1 MLNPRPQ
8 MTFLCWK
15 YTGNVGIVIWEGNHF
30 FPSHLSI
37 RFEQAMKVT
46 DLCSTGKIHTNQQ
59 EQGMWKGYFVATID
73 DDIIHI
79 LSSCKFS
86 KIPPLC
92 SHIVQYS
99 IIMGQLLHEHSMLPL
114 IVMLNLVRWS
124 QFAKCDK
131 NYDKIHHS
139 KRGKKPLHVGIRCQ
153 R

>member
-15 YTGNVGIVIWEGNHF
+15 YTGNVGIVIWEGNQF
-30 FPSHLSI
+30 FLLTYKIWASHEGY
-37 RFEQAMKVT
+37 RFMLNGQNPHK
-46 DLCSTGKIHTNQQ
+46 STRTRDVKRIFCCHN
-59 EQGMWKGYFVATID
+59 WWWY
-73 DDIIHI
+73 HI